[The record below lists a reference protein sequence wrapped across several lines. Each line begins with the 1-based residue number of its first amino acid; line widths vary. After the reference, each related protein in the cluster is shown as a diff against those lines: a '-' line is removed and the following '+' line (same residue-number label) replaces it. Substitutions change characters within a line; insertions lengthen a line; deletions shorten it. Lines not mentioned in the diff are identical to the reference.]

1 MVKLAL
7 AQMRDDAIIEGKCYE
22 RVCKND
28 YRRLRSLKFR
38 AKMRD
43 KRSQLYNDPFFKKD
57 RNIKN
62 LNKVNAAKNRKR
74 DDTGKFN
81 FEERKKDEV
90 QMVALNPPRR
100 RNTSELEILG
110 D

>member
-7 AQMRDDAIIEGKCYE
+7 AQLRDDALIEGKCYE
-22 RVCKND
+22 RVVKND

-38 AKMRD
+38 EKMRQR
-43 KRSQLYNDPFFKKD
+43 RSYLYNDPFFKKD
-57 RNIKN
+57 RNLKN

-81 FEERKKDEV
+81 YE
-90 QMVALNPPRR
+90 
-100 RNTSELEILG
+100 
-110 D
+110 